1 MNIDDL
7 DGPASESTGTL
18 DEAASAFEAIL
29 AGETADNPETP
40 KKSNDEPEDE
50 PEASETADDEG
61 DDADEDGEE
70 EGSDDE
76 PEKKEDVSDE
86 DKPVVTVEI
95 DGKPIELT
103 KAEIQSSYLRQA
115 DYTRKTQALAEERKQ
130 FQSVVQQAQE
140 QEKVYSQLLP
150 VMVER
155 MQQYMPQPPRS
166 ELIDTDPVV
175 YMKQKELYE
184 REMGDFQA
192 AQAEMQRMQS
202 KGQAEQEQQLQ
213 AYVAQNAQMLP
224 ELIPEWKDAKNYD
237 RDRNKLRDYLKGRN
251 FSDQEIDQ
259 AYDARIVAIAYD
271 AMRWRELK
279 NSKPKQ
285 SEPLEKALKPSAPAV
300 KPMNNQTKAKI
311 DARKR
316 LAKTGSIRDAA
327 AVFESLI

>member
-18 DEAASAFEAIL
+18 EEAASAFEAIL
-29 AGETADNPETP
+29 AGETDNPEAS
-40 KKSNDEPEDE
+40 KKKDEPEDE

-61 DDADEDGEE
+61 DDADEEGDD

-76 PEKKEDVSDE
+76 TDEKAAEAKPDE
-86 DKPVVTVEI
+86 TVVTLEI
-95 DGKPIELT
+95 EGQEVSFTKEEL
-103 KAEIQSSYLRQA
+103 KAGVLRQA

-150 VMVER
+150 VMVQR
-155 MQQYMPQPPRS
+155 MQQYMPQPPRPD
-166 ELIDTDPVV
+166 LIDADPVA

-184 REMGDFQA
+184 RELGDFQA
-192 AQAEMQRMQS
+192 AQAEMQRMSQKS
-202 KGQAEQEQQLQ
+202 QVEQEKQLQ
-213 AYVAQNAQMLP
+213 AVLAQNAQMLP
-224 ELIPEWKDAKNYD
+224 ELIPEWKEAKNYE
-237 RDRNKLRDYLKGRN
+237 RDRNRLRDYLKSRN

-259 AYDARIVAIAYD
+259 AYDARIVALAYD

-300 KPMNNQTKAKI
+300 KPMNNQTKVRI
-311 DARKR
+311 EARKR

>member
-1 MNIDDL
+1 MNIEDL
-7 DGPASESTGTL
+7 DGPTSESTGTL
-18 DEAASAFEAIL
+18 EEAASAFEAIL
-29 AGETADNPETP
+29 AGETADNPEPP
-40 KKSNDEPEDE
+40 KTKDEPEDE
-50 PEASETADDEG
+50 PEALETADDEG

-76 PEKKEDVSDE
+76 TDEKAAEAKPDDAVITLEIEGQEVSFTKE
-86 DKPVVTVEI
+86 
-95 DGKPIELT
+95 EL
-103 KAEIQSSYLRQA
+103 KAGVLRQA

-150 VMVER
+150 VMVQR
-155 MQQYMPQPPRS
+155 MQQYMPQPPRT
-166 ELIDTDPVV
+166 ELIDTDPVA

-184 REMGDFQA
+184 RELGDFQA

-202 KGQAEQEQQLQ
+202 KGQVEQQQQLQ
-213 AYVAQNAQMLP
+213 AVLAQNAQMLP

-237 RDRNKLRDYLKGRN
+237 RDRIKLRDYLKSRN

-259 AYDARIVAIAYD
+259 AYDARIVALAYD

-300 KPMNNQTKAKI
+300 KPTNTQTKVRI
-311 DARKR
+311 EARKR

>member
-18 DEAASAFEAIL
+18 EEAASAFEAIL
-29 AGETADNPETP
+29 AGGDADNPEEP
-40 KKSNDEPEDE
+40 KKKDEPEE
-50 PEASETADDEG
+50 PEASETVEDDAEG
-61 DDADEDGEE
+61 DDNDEE

-76 PEKKEDVSDE
+76 PEKKEDVSED

-103 KAEIQSSYLRQA
+103 KSEIQSGYLRQA

-130 FQSVVQQAQE
+130 FQAVVQQAQE

-150 VMVER
+150 VMVQR
-155 MQQYMPQPPRS
+155 MQQYMPQPPKP
-166 ELIDTDPVV
+166 ELIDADPVS
-175 YMKQKELYE
+175 YMKQKEAYE
-184 REMGDFQA
+184 REMGDLQA
-192 AQAEMQRMQS
+192 AQAEMQRMSQKS
-202 KGQAEQEQQLQ
+202 QVEQEQQLQ
-213 AYVAQNAQMLP
+213 ALVAQNAQMLP
-224 ELIPEWKDAKNYD
+224 ELIPEWKEAKNYE
-237 RDRNKLRDYLKGRN
+237 RDRIKLRDYLKSRN

-259 AYDARIVAIAYD
+259 AYDARIVALAYD

-285 SEPLEKALKPSAPAV
+285 SEPLEKALRPSVTAPTKPA
-300 KPMNNQTKAKI
+300 NTQTKATVE
-311 DARKR
+311 ARKR

>member
-18 DEAASAFEAIL
+18 EEAASAFEAIL
-29 AGETADNPETP
+29 AGGDADNPEEP
-40 KKSNDEPEDE
+40 KKKDEPEE
-50 PEASETADDEG
+50 PEASETVEDDAEG
-61 DDADEDGEE
+61 DDNDEE

-76 PEKKEDVSDE
+76 PEKKQDASED

-103 KAEIQSSYLRQA
+103 KSEIQSGYLRQA

-130 FQSVVQQAQE
+130 YHAVVQQAQE

-150 VMVER
+150 VMVQR
-155 MQQYMPQPPRS
+155 MQQYMPQPPKP
-166 ELIDTDPVV
+166 ELIDADPVS
-175 YMKQKELYE
+175 YMKQKEGYE
-184 REMGDFQA
+184 REMGDLQA
-192 AQAEMQRMQS
+192 AQAEMQRMSQKS
-202 KGQAEQEQQLQ
+202 QVEQEQQLQ
-213 AYVAQNAQMLP
+213 ALVAQNAQMLP
-224 ELIPEWKDAKNYD
+224 ELIPEWKEAKNYE
-237 RDRNKLRDYLKGRN
+237 RDRIKLRDYLKSRN

-259 AYDARIVAIAYD
+259 AYDARIVALAYD

-285 SEPLEKALKPSAPAV
+285 SEPLEKALKPSAPAQR
-300 KPMNNQTKAKI
+300 PMNTQTKATVE
-311 DARKR
+311 ARKR

>member
-18 DEAASAFEAIL
+18 EEAASAFEAIL
-29 AGETADNPETP
+29 AGGDADNPEEP
-40 KKSNDEPEDE
+40 KKKDEPEE
-50 PEASETADDEG
+50 PEASETVEDDAEG
-61 DDADEDGEE
+61 DDNDEE

-76 PEKKEDVSDE
+76 PEKKQDASED

-103 KAEIQSSYLRQA
+103 KSEIQSGYLRQA

-130 FQSVVQQAQE
+130 YHAVVQQAQE

-150 VMVER
+150 VMVQR
-155 MQQYMPQPPRS
+155 MQQYMPQPPKP
-166 ELIDTDPVV
+166 ELIDADPVS
-175 YMKQKELYE
+175 YMKQKEAYE
-184 REMGDFQA
+184 REMGDLQA
-192 AQAEMQRMQS
+192 AQAEMQRMSQKS
-202 KGQAEQEQQLQ
+202 QVEQEQQLQ
-213 AYVAQNAQMLP
+213 ALVAQNAQMLP
-224 ELIPEWKDAKNYD
+224 ELIPEWKEAKNYE
-237 RDRNKLRDYLKGRN
+237 RDRIKLRDYLKSRN

-259 AYDARIVAIAYD
+259 AYDARIVALAYD

-285 SEPLEKALKPSAPAV
+285 SEPLEKALRPSVTAPTKPV
-300 KPMNNQTKAKI
+300 NTQTKATVE
-311 DARKR
+311 ARKR